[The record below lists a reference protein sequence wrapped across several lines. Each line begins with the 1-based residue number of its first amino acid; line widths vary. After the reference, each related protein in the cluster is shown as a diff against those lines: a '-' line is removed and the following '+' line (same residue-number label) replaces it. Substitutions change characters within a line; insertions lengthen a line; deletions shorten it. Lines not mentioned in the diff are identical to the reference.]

1 MSKADNL
8 LAILWL
14 LKSGRRMTAKTIAD
28 RLEMHVRTVYRY
40 IDTLCASGVPIIAD
54 SGHNGGYRLL
64 RPTDET
70 LLFFDLEE
78 QKALVHAAQFAEKA
92 GYPYEEALT
101 RAVAKLKRFT
111 NENQLDAIL
120 RHESGLNVI
129 PVAYDHTGRQ
139 VLKQIETAVADESSL
154 RVVYSKD
161 SQSDRSEREIDPY
174 GLVHWKNK
182 WYVVGFCHLRGEI
195 RSFRTERIVSVSPGE
210 ARFERPPGFSARE
223 FFLRGLLPDFRSRDE
238 LAAVRIAGRPSVL
251 DGLCEHWLVSQGL
264 TEKPKAA
271 SPFKFGRKRC

>member
-1 MSKADNL
+1 M

-70 LLFFDLEE
+70 LLFFDKEE

-101 RAVAKLKRFT
+101 RAVAKLAETLTGPIQSVFPSLR
-111 NENQLDAIL
+111 DALLHMYRID
-120 RHESGLNVI
+120 NVW
-129 PVAYDHTGRQ
+129 
-139 VLKQIETAVADESSL
+139 LKALSSL
-154 RVVYSKD
+154 LYPDIVDKV
-161 SQSDRSEREIDPY
+161 SERMAQAQ
-174 GLVHWKNK
+174 
-182 WYVVGFCHLRGEI
+182 
-195 RSFRTERIVSVSPGE
+195 SF
-210 ARFERPPGFSARE
+210 A
-223 FFLRGLLPDFRSRDE
+223 LDE
-238 LAAVRIAGRPSVL
+238 LEQAFEALGQEFLALVDSLEDVEAVKEYPHPTFGTLRAPHSEIV
-251 DGLCEHWLVSQGL
+251 EHIVNHGTYHRGNLTAMLRQLGHQGVPTDYVFYL
-264 TEKPKAA
+264 YQV
-271 SPFKFGRKRC
+271 